1 MICEICLKFYVSY
14 RLLAYSIIHVTLKEI
29 SPHCKEQEHTQ
40 KTYDNYI
47 MIIASRVITW
57 GQKKWCSKPKSIE
70 HIQKTLTEQNR
81 DGRMH
86 LLQRPL
92 EIFYIITDG
101 QSNNTSLLLQGLW
114 EIHASFQLHYPN
126 YMISY
131 TILPDPISKSYQH
144 KNSKLKQMKHEVFH
158 SILDTG

>member
-40 KTYDNYI
+40 E
-47 MIIASRVITW
+47 TW
-57 GQKKWCSKPKSIE
+57 QLHYEHCIQSNEAKKIDAPKPKSIE

-114 EIHASFQLHYPN
+114 EIHASFQLHYPKLQDF
-126 YMISY
+126 SY
-131 TILPDPISKSYQH
+131 TILPDPISKSYHH
-144 KNSKLKQMKHEVFH
+144 KNSKLNQMKNEVFH
-158 SILDTG
+158 SILETG